1 MLYKRSGLPMVAM
14 VAILLVLS
22 GCEKNRAPADTG
34 ATYQY
39 TVPEETTDGWQTA
52 PVSSENLDADLVKAL
67 FERIS
72 DKTYKN
78 IHSVLLVKNGRLV
91 VEEYFPGQDGEGQD
105 QVVFT
110 RDTLHEQHSVTKS
123 VNSI

>member
-22 GCEKNRAPADTG
+22 GCEKNRVPAGTG

-39 TVPEETTDGWQTA
+39 TVPEETTDGWETA
-52 PVSSENLDADLVKAL
+52 HVSSESIDADLVKAL

-72 DKTYKN
+72 NKTYKN
-78 IHSVLLVKNGRLV
+78 IHSVLLVKNGKLV
-91 VEEYFPGQDGEGQD
+91 VEQDFPGHDGERRAQA
-105 QVVFT
+105 FT
-110 RDTLHEQHSVTKS
+110 RDT
-123 VNSI
+123 